1 MKNLKKKM
9 KTMVARCA
17 IIILI
22 CLSVSVSEQ
31 QINLSITINGS
42 TEADNQQHTTY
53 SSQGE
58 DDIPP
63 RES

>member
-17 IIILI
+17 VIILI

-31 QINLSITINGS
+31 QINLSITINDS
-42 TEADNQQHTTY
+42 TEAGNQQHTTF

-58 DDIPP
+58 DDPP
-63 RES
+63 LHKS